1 MGTLLD
7 GYLTGDEV
15 ELQKLIAGRY
25 LIENLHLDRIGR
37 GGAGNVYRALDN
49 VTNRPVAIKH
59 LKPELI
65 AADRSLVARFERE
78 GEALRRLN
86 HPNIVAML
94 ATEHEGDEYYLVM
107 EYVPGGSLAEMLE
120 RDRQLP
126 LESVM
131 RIALELADALTR
143 AHHLNIIHRD
153 IKPANVLLA
162 QDGAPRL
169 TDFGVAHFG
178 DLAPITQTG
187 ALTGTYAYLSPEACE
202 GQPLDAR
209 ADIWSFGVLLYE
221 MLTGRTPFLENT
233 LSATLLAILT
243 KPAPDIH
250 QFRADTPESLANLI
264 YHMLQ
269 KDREHRVGSVRLVGA
284 RLEAIMAGLAGDVG
298 IPQRFETSVDVPA
311 APAIGPRHNLP
322 WQPTPFVGRE
332 PEIQEV
338 VNTLSD
344 PDCRLLTL
352 VGPGGIGKTRLSL
365 EAARRKVEDYEHGV
379 RFVPLAAVT
388 GPEYLETAIADT
400 LGIVFF
406 DEAEPAEQL
415 ANYLRSKQMLLV
427 LDNFEHLIEGAQRV
441 SDLLAL
447 APRLQVLVTSREAL
461 NLWEEWTRPV
471 RGMRYPADLRETEIS
486 PYSAVRL
493 FIARAKRVLGQFE
506 LEQELPHIIRICQ
519 LVDGMPLGIELA
531 ATWLRV
537 LTPAQI
543 VREIERSFDFLE
555 TNMRNIAERH
565 RSIRAVF
572 DYSWQLLDARSQTA
586 FRRLAVFQGGF
597 RRRAAERVAETSLL
611 TLTDLVNKSLLYEG
625 ESHYT
630 DTPGPEGRYSIH
642 ELLKQYAEEKLEQ
655 DPGEQQE
662 ISARHA
668 AYFSQL
674 LRNQELRLH
683 GNEQKEAL
691 DLISQDLDN
700 IRQAWQWS
708 VSNLWRQDSALFNL
722 REAAESLY
730 IFYETRGLTAEADE
744 MFSNAIAALNVC
756 PIGVWEPARR
766 QTHTLTLA
774 KVSSYRGVIHYRM
787 SRREQAM
794 PPLREAITLLR
805 QLVEDPATDE
815 TVRRE
820 AQRELPLTMVYLSD
834 SVARAQSL
842 TEAREMLREAIEICR
857 ASNER
862 WQLARSLNAL
872 AIHTIGYQEQV
883 SLYKQALAVA
893 NEIGDQI
900 LSTRILQNLS
910 GLAANPYESIAY
922 ADQIFAIYERI
933 GNPAGLMMACIQT
946 GIAASRLGEFE
957 RARSNFERALQIC
970 QDFGLREGLG
980 GVLWGLAQVS
990 WALGDLEDTERRYNA
1005 LLEICSEDGDREQII
1020 KTLYQYG
1027 SFLIEYGRVAEARQ
1041 QYKTALS
1048 LLTEI
1053 ALPTQRAESLDSLG
1067 NFALELG
1074 KYDLARKHFEDA
1086 APLFEEINDPN
1097 GYAWALTNLGKIA
1110 FETGDYVTA
1119 KARYEESLSLH
1130 QSQGTPWLIGR
1141 LLNMLGRVYLAEC
1154 DLPQAAGCFQ
1164 EALQVLS
1171 EVWADGIEMEVLIDW
1186 CSLLMRNGDKQR
1198 ALETLYLVTT
1208 SPRFVPSLVS
1218 KRSREMA
1225 ARLLDEL
1232 EAYLPADMVA
1242 EAAVRARQMTPE
1254 ELIAG
1259 VLADAG
1265 VHAG

>member
-1 MGTLLD
+1 M
-7 GYLTGDEV
+7 

-37 GGAGNVYRALDN
+37 GGAGNVYRAMDN
-49 VTNRPVAIKH
+49 VTGRPVAIKH
-59 LKPELI
+59 FKPELI

-86 HPNIVAML
+86 HPNIVTML
-94 ATEHEGDEYYLVM
+94 ATVHEGDEYYLVM
-107 EYVPGGSLAEMLE
+107 EYVSGGSLAELLE
-120 RDRQLP
+120 RERQLP
-126 LESVM
+126 LARVM

-162 QDGAPRL
+162 QDGTPRL

-221 MLTGRTPFLENT
+221 MLTGRTPFLDDT

-243 KPAPDIH
+243 KPTPDIN
-250 QFRADTPESLANLI
+250 QFRTDTPESLANLI

-269 KDREHRVGSVRLVGA
+269 KDRDHRLGSVRLVGA
-284 RLEAIMAGLAGDVG
+284 KLEAIMAGLAGDVEV
-298 IPQRFETSVDVPA
+298 PLRFETSVDEPV

-332 PEIQEV
+332 PEILEV
-338 VNTLSD
+338 VSTLSD

-365 EAARRKVEDYEHGV
+365 EAARRKLDDYEHGV

-415 ANYLRSKQMLLV
+415 ANYLRTKQMLLI

-441 SDLLAL
+441 SDLIAL
-447 APRLQVLVTSREAL
+447 SPRLQVLVTSREAL

-471 RGMRYPADLRETEIS
+471 RGMRYPADLHETEIG

-506 LEQELPHIIRICQ
+506 LESELPHIIRICQ

-543 VREIERSFDFLE
+543 AREIESSYDFLA

-572 DYSWQLLDARSQTA
+572 DYSWQLLDSRSQTA

-597 RRRAAERVAETSLL
+597 RRRAAERVADASLL

-625 ESHYT
+625 ETHYT

-642 ELLKQYAEEKLEQ
+642 ELLKQYAEEKLAQ
-655 DPGEQQE
+655 DPAEQQQ

-668 AYFSQL
+668 AFYSQL
-674 LRNQELRLH
+674 LRSQEPRLH
-683 GNEQKEAL
+683 GSEQKEAL
-691 DLISQDLDN
+691 DLIGQDLDN
-700 IRQAWQWS
+700 VRQAWQWN
-708 VSNLWRQDSALFNL
+708 VSNVCRHDTALHNL
-722 REAAESLY
+722 REGAESLY
-730 IFYETRGLTAEADE
+730 IFYETRGMNMEGGE
-744 MFSNAIAALNVC
+744 MFSSAISALTGC
-756 PIGVWEPARR
+756 PTDGWEPARQHLR
-766 QTHTLTLA
+766 ALALA
-774 KVSSYRGVIHYRM
+774 KSSSYRGVFFYRM

-794 PPLREAITLLR
+794 PPLRNAIVLLR
-805 QLVEDPATDE
+805 QLAEDPSVDGAI
-815 TVRRE
+815 RLE
-820 AQRELPLTMVYLSD
+820 AQRELPLAMVYLSD

-842 TEAREMLREAIEICR
+842 SEAREMLQEAIDICR
-857 ASNER
+857 ATNER
-862 WQLARSLNAL
+862 WQLVRSLNAL
-872 AIHTIGYQEQV
+872 AIHTVGYQEQV

-922 ADQIFAIYERI
+922 ADQIFAICERI
-933 GNPAGLMMACIQT
+933 GNPAGLVMACFQT
-946 GIAASRLGEFE
+946 GLAASRLGEFD
-957 RARSNFERALQIC
+957 RARRNFERGLHIC
-970 QDFGLREGLG
+970 HEFGLREVLG

-990 WALGDLEDTERRYNA
+990 WALGDLEDTQRRYDT
-1005 LLEICSEDGDREQII
+1005 LLEISKEDGDRESII

-1027 SFLIEYGRVAEARQ
+1027 AFLIECGNVAEAKQ
-1041 QYKTALS
+1041 QYKAAVS
-1048 LLTEI
+1048 LLAEVN
-1053 ALPTQRAESLDSLG
+1053 LPTQRAESLDALG

-1074 KYDLARKHFEDA
+1074 KYDLARKHFEEA

-1110 FETGDYVTA
+1110 FETGDYATA
-1119 KARYEESLSLH
+1119 RARYEESLSLH
-1130 QSQGTPWLIGR
+1130 HDQGTPWLIGR
-1141 LLNMLGRVYLAEC
+1141 LLNMMGRVYLAE
-1154 DLPQAAGCFQ
+1154 DNLPKAAGCFQ
-1164 EALQVLS
+1164 EALSVLR
-1171 EVWADGIEMEVLIDW
+1171 EVWADGIEMEVLVDW

-1198 ALETLYLVTT
+1198 ALETLYLVNT

-1225 ARLLDEL
+1225 ARLLSEL
-1232 EAYLPADMVA
+1232 EVYLPADAVA
-1242 EAAVRARQMTPE
+1242 EAAASAKQMSHE
-1254 ELIAG
+1254 DLIAG

-1265 VHAG
+1265 VRVS